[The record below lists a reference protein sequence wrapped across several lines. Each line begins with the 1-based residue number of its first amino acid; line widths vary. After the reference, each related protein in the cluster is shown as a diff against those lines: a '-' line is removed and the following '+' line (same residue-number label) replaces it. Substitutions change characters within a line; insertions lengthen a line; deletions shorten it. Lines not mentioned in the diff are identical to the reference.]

1 MRTPIYLGERTVV
14 LISSDNFDDI
24 DMDEVTKID
33 YSNLYGEAVTCSAL
47 LNRIGLLKADA
58 EAVYNIA
65 KIECNVYEAGLKK
78 RFRKEALLG
87 GGRLTLED
95 NTTIKLTENGLEE
108 IILLDKG
115 YQEKSKA
122 LVYAKRD
129 LDYLESLNWAISS
142 KDRKL
147 NNLLPKTTPEEF
159 FDHITEGVINTFT
172 IKKMP

>member
-1 MRTPIYLGERTVV
+1 MKTPIHLGERTVV
-14 LISSDNFDDI
+14 LLSSDNFDDI

-65 KIECNVYEAGLKK
+65 KIECNIYEAGLKK

-87 GGRLTLED
+87 GGRITLED
-95 NTTIKLTENGLEE
+95 KTTIKLTENGLEE
-108 IILLDKG
+108 IILLDRG

-172 IKKMP
+172 IKKL

>member
-1 MRTPIYLGERTVV
+1 MKTPIHLGDRTVV

-24 DMDEVTKID
+24 DMDEITKID

-58 EAVYNIA
+58 EAIYNVT
-65 KIECNVYEAGLKK
+65 KIECSIYEASLKK

-87 GGRLTLED
+87 GGRITLED
-95 NTTIKLTENGLEE
+95 KTTIKLTENGLDEL
-108 IILLDKG
+108 ILLDRG

-122 LVYAKRD
+122 LVYSKRD
-129 LDYLESLNWAISS
+129 LDYLESLNWAVSS

-159 FDHITEGVINTFT
+159 FTNLMEGAINTFV
-172 IKKMP
+172 IKKLK

>member
-1 MRTPIYLGERTVV
+1 MKTPIHLGERTVV
-14 LISSDNFDDI
+14 LLSSDNFDDI

-65 KIECNVYEAGLKK
+65 KIECNIYEAGLKK

-87 GGRLTLED
+87 GGRITLED
-95 NTTIKLTENGLEE
+95 KTTIKLTENGLEE
-108 IILLDKG
+108 IILLDRG

-159 FDHITEGVINTFT
+159 FDHIAEGVINTFT
-172 IKKMP
+172 IKKL